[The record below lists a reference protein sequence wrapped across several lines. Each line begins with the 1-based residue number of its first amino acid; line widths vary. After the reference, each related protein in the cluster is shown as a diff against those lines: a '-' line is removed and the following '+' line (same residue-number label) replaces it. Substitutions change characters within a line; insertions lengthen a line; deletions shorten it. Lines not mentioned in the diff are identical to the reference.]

1 LGGERPFAATG
12 QDDAIAPMPELPG
25 LAWNMVI
32 QPASEIM
39 EKGLFARAVRIAGAK
54 NAFPS

>member
-1 LGGERPFAATG
+1 
-12 QDDAIAPMPELPG
+12 MPELPG
-25 LAWNMVI
+25 LARNMVI